1 MAANFSHQT
10 IWTGD
15 NLDIMRGMNS
25 ECVDLIYL
33 DPPFNSNRNYAAPIG
48 SEAAGSA
55 FKDTWTLSDVDEAWH
70 GEIADRE
77 PAIYAIIDAARQSH
91 GKAMKSYLI
100 MMAVRLL
107 EMRRVLKDTGCMYL
121 HCDPTASHYLK
132 LLMDAVF
139 GAGNFR
145 NEISWKRSNPKSL
158 HSVNFPNNRD
168 IILRYS
174 KADKTTFHKVFV
186 AHDQAYVDK
195 AYKYT
200 EEDGRRYRLLPL
212 LNPSNDRPNLTYEFL
227 GVTRVW
233 RWTRDRMQKAY
244 DEGIVMQLKP
254 GAVPQYKYYLEDS
267 KGRTATDDWNDIA
280 QTAGGERVGYPTQ
293 KPLAL
298 LDRIIKASTNEEP
311 YDPERPV
318 VCFDET
324 SKQLLAEKRSPIPP
338 KPARRERYDYE
349 YQRNGTRNLFML
361 CEPLAGWRHV
371 AVTERRTM
379 VDFAQQM
386 RWLADEAYPASEKI
400 RVVLDNL
407 NTHKPASLYET
418 FEPKEAR
425 RIRKRLEFHYT
436 PKHGSWLNMA
446 EIEFSVLARRVLRR
460 RIADEETLSG
470 EIAALEAERNQAG
483 ATIDWRFST
492 VDARRRGARPLL
504 WLRYGLHCR

>member
-1 MAANFSHQT
+1 M
-10 IWTGD
+10 
-15 NLDIMRGMNS
+15 
-25 ECVDLIYL
+25 
-33 DPPFNSNRNYAAPIG
+33 
-48 SEAAGSA
+48 SA
-55 FKDTWTLSDVDEAWH
+55 E
-70 GEIADRE
+70 
-77 PAIYAIIDAARQSH
+77 
-91 GKAMKSYLI
+91 
-100 MMAVRLL
+100 
-107 EMRRVLKDTGCMYL
+107 
-121 HCDPTASHYLK
+121 
-132 LLMDAVF
+132 
-139 GAGNFR
+139 
-145 NEISWKRSNPKSL
+145 
-158 HSVNFPNNRD
+158 
-168 IILRYS
+168 
-174 KADKTTFHKVFV
+174 FV
-186 AHDQAYVDK
+186 ACM
-195 AYKYT
+195 
-200 EEDGRRYRLLPL
+200 ED
-212 LNPSNDRPNLTYEFL
+212 
-227 GVTRVW
+227 V
-233 RWTRDRMQKAY
+233 
-244 DEGIVMQLKP
+244 
-254 GAVPQYKYYLEDS
+254 
-267 KGRTATDDWNDIA
+267 
-280 QTAGGERVGYPTQ
+280 
-293 KPLAL
+293 
-298 LDRIIKASTNEEP
+298 LDLYAEP

-470 EIAALEAERNQAG
+470 EIAALEAELGKIMGNIMNAKRLTLAVVLSTLLALAFATPAG
-483 ATIDWRFST
+483 ADTPHRSHPVAVT
-492 VDARRRGARPLL
+492 SYLS
-504 WLRYGLHCR
+504 